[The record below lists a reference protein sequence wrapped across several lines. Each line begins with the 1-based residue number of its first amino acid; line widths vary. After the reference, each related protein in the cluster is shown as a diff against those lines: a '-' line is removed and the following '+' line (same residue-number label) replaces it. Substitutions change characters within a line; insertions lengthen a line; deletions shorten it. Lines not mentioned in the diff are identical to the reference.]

1 MCGIFGLNIAPE
13 SSLNSSEIKEVVSKL
28 FRLSER
34 RGKDASGLMLLTSEY
49 IHVYKSPI
57 KASKTI
63 KTKKYKD
70 ILNKALENYSS
81 GDGFTLAGHT
91 RMVTHGSENYQ
102 NNNQPILKQNSVL
115 MHNGIIVNES
125 EILQRFTKLKKQYDV
140 DSEVFLLLFNYFIE
154 KGNNL
159 LVSFKRA
166 LNEVKGG
173 NTFAL
178 FNAKNKNIYLHSSNG
193 SLYFLNNP
201 SLGVTVFSSE
211 KNVLLGASKI
221 FLGLTSLENISEVI
235 QAKKDEIFYVDTK
248 TSKINS
254 LLTKDSDK
262 LSDSHLLKAEKKII
276 CHVFDNYNQKKIFP
290 HLNNYSLVEKELKLD
305 LSLIDSLQRCI
316 KCILPETFPYISFNS
331 SGECNFCS
339 NYKRSELLGLEKLL
353 EAKEQWS
360 KNAEL
365 NDILVPISGGRDSS
379 YTLHFV
385 KKELKLNPIAY
396 TYDWGFVTDQA
407 RRNISRMCGELN
419 VEHVLV
425 AADIKKKR
433 ENVKKDMQI
442 DK

>member
-1 MCGIFGLNIAPE
+1 
-13 SSLNSSEIKEVVSKL
+13 
-28 FRLSER
+28 
-34 RGKDASGLMLLTSEY
+34 Y

-221 FLGLTSLENISEVI
+221 
-235 QAKKDEIFYVDTK
+235 
-248 TSKINS
+248 
-254 LLTKDSDK
+254 
-262 LSDSHLLKAEKKII
+262 
-276 CHVFDNYNQKKIFP
+276 
-290 HLNNYSLVEKELKLD
+290 
-305 LSLIDSLQRCI
+305 
-316 KCILPETFPYISFNS
+316 
-331 SGECNFCS
+331 
-339 NYKRSELLGLEKLL
+339 
-353 EAKEQWS
+353 
-360 KNAEL
+360 
-365 NDILVPISGGRDSS
+365 
-379 YTLHFV
+379 
-385 KKELKLNPIAY
+385 
-396 TYDWGFVTDQA
+396 
-407 RRNISRMCGELN
+407 
-419 VEHVLV
+419 
-425 AADIKKKR
+425 
-433 ENVKKDMQI
+433 
-442 DK
+442 